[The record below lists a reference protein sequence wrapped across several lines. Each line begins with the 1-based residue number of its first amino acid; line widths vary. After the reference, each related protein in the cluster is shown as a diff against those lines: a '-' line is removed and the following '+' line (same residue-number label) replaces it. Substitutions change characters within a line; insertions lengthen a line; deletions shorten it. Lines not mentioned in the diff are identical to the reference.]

1 MQTRNAKNR
10 VVTKLLWLETTV
22 SFKDLHEAEKKKKF
36 NIGSMRQTG
45 RHGSAPAADSDS
57 EPLKKKPR

>member
-22 SFKDLHEAEKKKKF
+22 SFKDLHEAEKKKK
-36 NIGSMRQTG
+36 IQYWL
-45 RHGSAPAADSDS
+45 HAADGS
-57 EPLKKKPR
+57 PWIGACC